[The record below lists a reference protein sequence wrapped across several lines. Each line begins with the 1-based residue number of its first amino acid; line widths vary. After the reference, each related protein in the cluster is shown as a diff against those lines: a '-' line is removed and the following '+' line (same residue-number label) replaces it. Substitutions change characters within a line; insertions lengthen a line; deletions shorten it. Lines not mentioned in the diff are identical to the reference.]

1 MAKGSAKPRRQR
13 VRQQARRE
21 SARAW
26 VARGSVSVDAFARR
40 YGVDCYTAYA
50 DLTAIGLRLASRGQ
64 PLGGS
69 ATPAL
74 KRPRAEPAD
83 VDDG

>member
-21 SARAW
+21 SSRAW
-26 VARGSVSVDAFARR
+26 VASGALVSIKAFARR

-50 DLTAIGLRLASRGQ
+50 DLTAIGLRLAPRGQ

-69 ATPAL
+69 ADA
-74 KRPRAEPAD
+74 RAEAAA
-83 VDDG
+83 GRAC